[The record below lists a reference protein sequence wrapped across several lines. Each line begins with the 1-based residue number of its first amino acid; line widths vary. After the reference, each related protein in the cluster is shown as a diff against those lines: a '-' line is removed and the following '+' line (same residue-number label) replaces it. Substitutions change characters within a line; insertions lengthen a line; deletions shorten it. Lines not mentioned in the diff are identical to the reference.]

1 MSVRR
6 WIVGLLA
13 VAALSSAPM
22 LSPRLAAQTAG
33 AVDAETARKVAV
45 EAETQLRSPVTP
57 GHTLDMC
64 PSAEAMALRDT
75 VLMMA
80 TAGMSADKIVQ
91 TVIANR
97 GEQMRIVPE
106 HKGTGLL
113 AWIAPPVVLLV
124 GGGLLLG
131 KMKRMRSRTSPVPA
145 AAGQAIS
152 ADDRATL
159 DRALAELEREEA
171 AQ

>member
-1 MSVRR
+1 MRVRLWSV
-6 WIVGLLA
+6 GF
-13 VAALSSAPM
+13 AALLV
-22 LSPRLAAQTAG
+22 LSTGSRLVGQT

-64 PSAEAMALRDT
+64 PSGEAMALRDT
-75 VLMMA
+75 VLTMA
-80 TAGMSADKIVQ
+80 TAGMSSDRIVE
-91 TVIANR
+91 TVIARR

-106 HKGTGLL
+106 HTGTGLL

-131 KMKRMRSRTSPVPA
+131 KMRRMRGRSAPVLPT
-145 AAGQAIS
+145 AGQAIS
-152 ADDRATL
+152 ADEREML
-159 DRALAELEREEA
+159 NRALRQMEREEA
-171 AQ
+171 AS

>member
-1 MSVRR
+1 VRFR
-6 WIVGLLA
+6 MFGFAALLA
-13 VAALSSAPM
+13 LSTG
-22 LSPRLAAQTAG
+22 PRLTAQNG
-33 AVDAETARKVAV
+33 AVDAEQARKVAV

-64 PSAEAMALRDT
+64 PSGEAMALRDT
-75 VLMMA
+75 VLTMA
-80 TAGMSADKIVQ
+80 TAGMTADRIVE
-91 TVIANR
+91 TVIARR

-106 HKGTGLL
+106 HNGTGLL

-131 KMKRMRSRTSPVPA
+131 KMRRMRGRPAPSLPA
-145 AAGQAIS
+145 ADQPIS
-152 ADDRATL
+152 ADERAML

-171 AQ
+171 AS

>member
-6 WIVGLLA
+6 WTVGLLA
-13 VAALSSAPM
+13 AAALLAVP
-22 LSPRLAAQTAG
+22 PARLAAQAG
-33 AVDAETARKVAV
+33 GPVDAETARKTAV

-64 PSAEAMALRDT
+64 PSGEAMALRDT
-75 VLMMA
+75 VLTMA
-80 TAGMSADKIVQ
+80 SAGMSADRIVQ

-106 HKGTGLL
+106 HRGTGLL

-131 KMKRMRSRTSPVPA
+131 KMKRMRARSGFAPA
-145 AAGQAIS
+145 VHAHSIS
-152 ADDRATL
+152 ADDRAVL

-171 AQ
+171 AP